1 MSAQPA
7 LDIFKNMPCHDY
19 LGILNSDNP
28 SKKVV
33 EFLKLNKA
41 DVANAT
47 NVPKATIRYDNKIP
61 EELLQRLQE
70 IGVICDL
77 VADYFKGD
85 IKKTAL
91 WFQISNPALGNISP
105 RDMIRCG
112 RYKKLIKFVQNAFA
126 GNNP

>member
-1 MSAQPA
+1 MSARPA
-7 LDIFKNMPCHDY
+7 LNIFKNMPYHDY
-19 LGILNSDNP
+19 LGILNADNP

-41 DVANAT
+41 DVA
-47 NVPKATIRYDNKIP
+47 KASIRYDNKIP

-70 IGVICDL
+70 IGVVCDL

-112 RYKKLIKFVQNAFA
+112 RYKKLIRFVQNAFA

>member
-1 MSAQPA
+1 MNTQAA
-7 LDIFKNMPCHDY
+7 LDIFKNMPRHDY
-19 LGILNSDNP
+19 LGILKSDNP
-28 SKKVV
+28 SKTVV
-33 EFLKLNKA
+33 DFLKFSKA
-41 DVANAT
+41 DVASAT
-47 NVPKATIRYDNKIP
+47 NVLKASIRYDNKIP

-85 IKKTAL
+85 IKTAL
-91 WFQISNPALGNISP
+91 WFQISNPALGNMSP